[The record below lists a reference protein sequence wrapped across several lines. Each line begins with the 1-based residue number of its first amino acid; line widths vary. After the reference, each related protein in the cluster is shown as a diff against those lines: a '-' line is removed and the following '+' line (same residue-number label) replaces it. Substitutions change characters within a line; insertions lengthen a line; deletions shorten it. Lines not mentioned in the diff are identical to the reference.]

1 MQSRGIEAVRI
12 ARAEGVP
19 VVFGTDLL
27 GRLGGWRVHL
37 SAHDAVTAIDNQRPS
52 FPNLVPEPY

>member
-1 MQSRGIEAVRI
+1 MLDRLASAHVKGLEAVQI

-27 GRLGGWRVHL
+27 GHVHSRQSSELDLRSTAL
-37 SAHDAVTAIDNQRPS
+37 SFV
-52 FPNLVPEPY
+52 